1 MKIPDPKSILAAAV
15 FLFLPTF
22 LAAFTASD
30 VRCFTIE
37 NGLTVFVLP
46 DSSSAPVRI
55 ELDVDAGFSRQTQ
68 TTAGFFP
75 LYARLAGGDC
85 SADTVRFTETVAP
98 EGVGNTLAGMI
109 RIFSPLTVSDEVLKT
124 ALDEMKS
131 EVTQYAFSTAGFVNT
146 AIDARMFASSP
157 WKQESGVYPALFSR
171 TTAAEARTVLTSIGK
186 QYYIPQN
193 ASLYIS
199 GNITAESAVALV
211 KESFARGAQH
221 DNTAQSSSGGGSALL
236 NGVQSIESVKEK
248 SPNNTARKFVLTDA
262 EFSPDMTQ
270 IVVQYDGLAQN
281 DANTIAAIFSDNGS
295 ILKRRLLLQKQL
307 AIRGAEYINAA
318 SAQKR
323 GSSRLIIQSLLE
335 PAKISPVQQAELFIS
350 TIQSEQEETNTS
362 ENQNDFTAQPL
373 ITDAA
378 VINAHALY
386 HSDFTARTGESEQFM
401 ELLSAWHSL
410 TLSTDT
416 DQLFS
421 LGDVLDEQTAGSL
434 SASFTNQTPF
444 VFVLVNKTVFEKN
457 EKAFAKA
464 GYTKVTAENG
474 SWYTMELYT
483 NMMKNSTA
491 ENHDSENKTEDNGTA
506 GSAERY
512 IKSNR
517 AEFSTSTLLNGIP
530 VTIKQSEQMPSA
542 SFCIIINGGELLFAD
557 THPGLCSVLTDAL
570 ARNIQTQLDIRA
582 ASGIFHGTASVAAKT
597 NISSSTIAVTCSSED
612 ISSCIEAAGTALIYS
627 DIVPSQADES
637 MYGERTEW
645 RIKTGST
652 EFQLLCSAIR
662 TLYKNDKKI
671 SEQENLIRKKYRNL
685 YDDSTDIPASAQ
697 YAEIKKQ
704 YTKLLDASLYSII
717 IAGGVPGPSALV
729 SVLNRTFGVLVPH
742 AELKTE
748 SSKTDAEESLLVQE
762 TKIPVPDFSPAKK
775 IIKLRHLFFS
785 DVSSDKAGPRP
796 EVLVPTKNFSD
807 PVLYIIAPPASGSID
822 SPLFNALL
830 FELSDR
836 LQRAFGQKM
845 TVKTT
850 APSFDLP
857 FAQICI
863 TNVEKTSAVD
873 ALYAKCVEG
882 LIRDLNALTTVP
894 LKVTE
899 TGETDASGRFPLLTQ
914 IQGRWMLRELSETG
928 SSEGTAKLICAGA
941 LYGNPQKYLDDYE
954 SISSADAAAYSETA
968 KKYFT
973 GLAPVRLYSADAK

>member
-1 MKIPDPKSILAAAV
+1 MKIRAQKVIFAASV
-15 FLFLPTF
+15 FLFLPSL
-22 LAAFTASD
+22 LAAFTAND

-75 LYARLAGGDC
+75 LYARLGGGDC
-85 SADTVRFTETVAP
+85 SADTVRFIETVAP
-98 EGVGNTLAGMI
+98 EGVRNTLDDMI
-109 RIFSPLTVSDEVLKT
+109 RIFSPLTVSDEVLKN

-131 EVTQYAFSTAGFVNT
+131 EVTQYAFSTAGFINT

-171 TTAAEARTVLTSIGK
+171 TTAAEARTVLTAIGK
-186 QYYIPQN
+186 HYYVPQN
-193 ASLYIS
+193 ATMYIN
-199 GNITAESAVALV
+199 GNISAESAVALV
-211 KESFARGAQH
+211 KESFALAAQH
-221 DNTAQSSSGGGSALL
+221 DNTAQSSSGSGSPHLS
-236 NGVQSIESVKEK
+236 GMQTIESLKANAPDDAV
-248 SPNNTARKFVLTDA
+248 RKFVLTDA

-281 DANTIAAIFSDNGS
+281 DANTIAAIFAEDGS
-295 ILKRRLLLQKQL
+295 QLKRRLLSQKQL

-323 GSSRLIIQSLLE
+323 GSSRLIIQSILE
-335 PAKISPVQQAELFIS
+335 PARISPVQQAELFIS
-350 TIQSEQEETNTS
+350 TIQSNQKTIAEAS
-362 ENQNDFTAQPL
+362 KQNDLAAQPL

-378 VINAHALY
+378 VLNAHALY
-386 HSDFTARTGESEQFM
+386 RSDFTARTGESEQFM

-416 DQLFS
+416 DQLFL
-421 LGDVLDEQTAGSL
+421 LGDVLDEQTADSL
-434 SASFTNQTPF
+434 TASFSSQTPY

-464 GYTKVTAENG
+464 GYKKVTAENG

-483 NMMKNSTA
+483 NMMNNNAA
-491 ENHDSENKTEDNGTA
+491 ENQDSANISEDNGIA

-512 IKSNR
+512 ISTNR
-517 AEFSTSTLLNGIP
+517 AEFSNSTLLNGIP
-530 VTIKQSEQMPSA
+530 VTIKQSEPMPSA
-542 SFCIIINGGELLFAD
+542 SFCIIINGGEFLFAD
-557 THPGLCSVLTDAL
+557 TNPGLCSVLSDAL

-582 ASGIFHGTASVAAKT
+582 ASGIFHGTASVSAKT
-597 NISSSTIAVTCSSED
+597 NSTSSILTVTCSSED

-627 DIVPSQADES
+627 DIAPSLADEC

-662 TLYKNDKKI
+662 TLYKDDKKI
-671 SEQENLIRKKYRNL
+671 SEQENSIRKNYRAL
-685 YDDSTDIPASAQ
+685 YDDSTDIPAAAE

-704 YTKLLDASLYSII
+704 YTKMLDASRYSII
-717 IAGGVPGPSALV
+717 ITGGVPGASTLV
-729 SVLNRTFGVLVPH
+729 PVLNRTFGVLVPH
-742 AELKTE
+742 AELKVG
-748 SSKTDAEESLLVQE
+748 SSKNAAEESLSVKKTE
-762 TKIPVPDFSPAKK
+762 IPVPDFSPAKK
-775 IIKLRHLFFS
+775 KIKLRHLFFS

-807 PVLYIIAPPASGSID
+807 PVLYIIAPPAPGSTD
-822 SPLFNALL
+822 APLFDALL
-830 FELSDR
+830 FELSNR
-836 LQRAFGQKM
+836 LQKATGQKM

-863 TNVEKTSAVD
+863 TNVAKISAAD
-873 ALYAKCVEG
+873 TLYAKCVEE
-882 LIRDLNALTTVP
+882 LIRDLNALITVP

-899 TGETDASGRFPLLTQ
+899 SGETDMSGRFPLLTQ

-928 SSEGTAKLICAGA
+928 SAGGTAKLICLGS
-941 LYGNPQKYLDDYE
+941 LYGNPQKYLDEYE
-954 SISSADAAAYSETA
+954 LISSADVTLYSKTA

-973 GLAPVRLYSADAK
+973 GLAPVRLYSADAQ